1 MYATPSPEASVG
13 LGASFRPQN
22 NERLSC
28 GSHTKWNINTGCW
41 ELIILST
48 RVTQRCRCDAA
59 DYWHVHFQRNTRIR
73 SCSSCLII
81 RYGPMPRRPGT
92 PAHRLGICL
101 CSTCLRMGFY
111 AALGR
116 VSTLPCCLPNGW
128 VGGGRSFRFI
138 VSAHGWGQRLQ
149 SRPRSCSSILSNR
162 HTNTS
167 CREYQQS
174 RLVLLQWTYVCA
186 MLPRF
191 GAALGCT

>member
-1 MYATPSPEASVG
+1 MRLPRKMEYQHRMLGTYHFINKGDAEMSLRRCRLLACAFPTQHSDKVVFVLPHHSLRPDATPARNARSPLRNMSLLHLFENGILCRFGARVNATMLPPKW
-13 LGASFRPQN
+13 LGWR
-22 NERLSC
+22 
-28 GSHTKWNINTGCW
+28 
-41 ELIILST
+41 
-48 RVTQRCRCDAA
+48 
-59 DYWHVHFQRNTRIR
+59 
-73 SCSSCLII
+73 
-81 RYGPMPRRPGT
+81 
-92 PAHRLGICL
+92 
-101 CSTCLRMGFY
+101 
-111 AALGR
+111 
-116 VSTLPCCLPNGW
+116 
-128 VGGGRSFRFI
+128 GRSFRFI